1 VSEGI
6 TVLIDGTAIPRE
18 LGGVGRYLEG
28 LVQGLTELRYPFALV
43 LRRGHVDHFRA
54 LAPQASIVVA
64 PALIDNRVARFAWE
78 QVGLPALRRR
88 LGARVLH
95 SPHYT
100 FPLTGGGR
108 HVVTV
113 HDATFF
119 SLPEA
124 HGRLKRAFFSAWIRI
139 GMRRRIDCVVPSD
152 ATGREVRRYVR
163 RGRARVHVAHH
174 GVDRLRFHPPTE
186 AERAE
191 AREAAGL
198 AAGARWIAFLGTIE
212 PRKNVRNLILAHREL
227 RARAGAATPELVIA
241 GARGWDAAAAAE
253 LDRSGPADG
262 VHEAGYLPLEVLSG
276 FLGGA
281 EAVVYPSDAEGFG
294 LPVLEAMAAGA
305 CVITAPKL
313 AIPEVGGDAVH
324 YSETDA
330 ASLRQAIETVLGDD
344 ALRHR
349 LRSAALERA
358 AGFTWRRT
366 AEAHVRAY
374 GAAA

>member
-1 VSEGI
+1 
-6 TVLIDGTAIPRE
+6 
-18 LGGVGRYLEG
+18 
-28 LVQGLTELRYPFALV
+28 
-43 LRRGHVDHFRA
+43 
-54 LAPQASIVVA
+54 
-64 PALIDNRVARFAWE
+64 
-78 QVGLPALRRR
+78 
-88 LGARVLH
+88 VLH

-100 FPLTGGGR
+100 FPLAGGGR

-124 HGRLKRAFFSAWIRI
+124 HGRVKRTFFSAWIRI
-139 GMRRRIDCVVPSD
+139 AMRRRIDCVVPSD
-152 ATGREVRRYVR
+152 ATGREVRRYVP
-163 RGRARVHVAHH
+163 RGRARLHVAHH

-186 AERAE
+186 AERRE
-191 AREAAGL
+191 ARAAAGL
-198 AAGARWIAFLGTIE
+198 PAGARWVAFLGTIE

-227 RARAGAATPELVIA
+227 RARAGSGAPELVIA

-313 AIPEVGGDAVH
+313 AIPEVGGDAVQ
-324 YSETDA
+324 YAETDP
-330 ASLRQAIETVLGDD
+330 ASLRRAMETVLGDD
-344 ALRHR
+344 ALRDR
-349 LRSAALERA
+349 LRAAAVERA